1 MTPGSGA
8 RSLRVLVA
16 GGGVAGQ
23 ALAFWLAR
31 GGHRVTVVERFP
43 ALRATGAQ
51 VDLRGQ
57 GIEAVRRMGLL
68 DAVRDRLVDE
78 KGVAFVDARGRA
90 RATIMANTS
99 GQGRQ
104 TLTSE
109 YEIMRGD
116 LIRIL
121 HEATGPDVEH
131 VFGRSVDGFEQDG
144 HQVVAH
150 FSDGSSGEFDLLVS
164 ADGQGSRIRRALLP
178 EDLDPYWRVG
188 IHMAYWFVPRTA
200 SDTDVR
206 DTYMVP
212 GGRQIMRRSHNPTE
226 TQVYF
231 VLREESAEASAIHRQ
246 PVERQQE
253 FWADRFR
260 DAGWQTRRFVDGMR
274 TSPFF
279 YSQEVVQVRT
289 DTWSEGRV
297 VLAGDA
303 AHCASPYSGMGVSGG
318 LVGAYVLADALN
330 RHPGDL
336 PTALARYDSALRPFV
351 DRIQAEVNPRLLR
364 LGLPTTRRAVNAFRT
379 ATALACRLHLPD
391 LAARLAK
398 EDRGGDWQFPL
409 PRPTRRPPDTSA
421 ARVRCSSTELHGA
434 SRTGGRAVA
443 VGPARGGEGQAR
455 AAPRNRRTARTRR
468 WSASTTGRSSLAKM
482 LLMCFATALSLTTSA
497 CAMPALERPSA
508 IRPSTSRSR
517 GVSRAS
523 GSLSRRSSNC
533 ATTCGSRAVPP
544 SATRR
549 TAATNSATSA
559 TRCLSR

>member
-1 MTPGSGA
+1 MAQTSGS

-23 ALAFWLAR
+23 ALAFWLTR

-68 DAVRDRLVDE
+68 DEVRGRLVDE

-121 HEATGPDVEH
+121 NDATAHDAEY
-131 VFGRSVDGFEQDG
+131 VFGKSVDGLDQDE
-144 HQVVAH
+144 HRVVAH
-150 FSDGSSGEFDLLVS
+150 FSDGSSGEFDLLVG
-164 ADGQGSRIRRALLP
+164 ADGQGSRVRRAILP
-178 EDLDPYWRVG
+178 QDSDPYRRLG
-188 IHMAYWFVPRTA
+188 IHTAYWFVPRVA

-231 VLREESAEASAIHRQ
+231 VLREDSAEASAIHRA
-246 PVERQQE
+246 PVDRQQA
-253 FWADRFR
+253 FWASRFH
-260 DAGWQTRRFVDGMR
+260 DAGWQTRRFVDGMAA
-274 TSPFF
+274 SPFF
-279 YSQEVVQVRT
+279 HSQETVQVRT
-289 DTWSEGRV
+289 DTWSKGRV

-303 AHCASPYSGMGVSGG
+303 AHCASPYSGMGTSAA
-318 LVGAYVLADALN
+318 LVGAHVLADAID
-330 RHPGDL
+330 RHPDDL
-336 PTALARYDSALRPFV
+336 PTALATYDAVLRPFV

-364 LGLPTTRRAVNAFRT
+364 LGLPRTRRGVEAFQA
-379 ATALACRLHLPD
+379 ATALACHLHIPD
-391 LAARLAK
+391 LLARRSRT
-398 EDRGGDWQFPL
+398 ERGGTWRL
-409 PRPTRRPPDTSA
+409 PR
-421 ARVRCSSTELHGA
+421 ARHDA
-434 SRTGGRAVA
+434 
-443 VGPARGGEGQAR
+443 
-455 AAPRNRRTARTRR
+455 
-468 WSASTTGRSSLAKM
+468 
-482 LLMCFATALSLTTSA
+482 
-497 CAMPALERPSA
+497 
-508 IRPSTSRSR
+508 
-517 GVSRAS
+517 
-523 GSLSRRSSNC
+523 
-533 ATTCGSRAVPP
+533 
-544 SATRR
+544 
-549 TAATNSATSA
+549 
-559 TRCLSR
+559 